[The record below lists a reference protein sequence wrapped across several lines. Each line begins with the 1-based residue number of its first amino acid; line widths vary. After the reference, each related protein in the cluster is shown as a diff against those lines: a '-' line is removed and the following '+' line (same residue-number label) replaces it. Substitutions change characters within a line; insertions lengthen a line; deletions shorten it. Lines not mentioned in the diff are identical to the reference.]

1 MVSHEEAM
9 KGKENVEQLYG
20 QFRTL
25 LDAEDKYGCVQLIL
39 DSLRSGVIELVPL
52 YEDVL
57 RRAAREEFCT
67 LRQRN
72 LCIWEEHV
80 RTSIVR
86 TVLECCYPV
95 IMEVRR
101 RKHGD
106 MTRGRILVV
115 CPTEEYHELGARM
128 AADFF
133 TLCGFDVTFVGANT
147 PQDQIVEA
155 VGDIA
160 PAYVGVSVTNP
171 YNLMAARRTIR
182 HLRDVRERA
191 HAAFMIVLGGD
202 AIVDRPELVE
212 QLGGDVLVESYEDI
226 CALVSDSR

>member
-1 MVSHEEAM
+1 M
-9 KGKENVEQLYG
+9 KGEENVEQLYG
-20 QFRTL
+20 RFRAL
-25 LDAEDKYGCVQLIL
+25 LDGEDKYGCVQLAL
-39 DSLRSGVIELVPL
+39 DSLRSGVVELVSL

-67 LRQRN
+67 LRQRD

-95 IMEVRR
+95 IMEIRR

-106 MTRGRILVV
+106 VSRGKVLVV
-115 CPTEEYHELGARM
+115 CPPEEYHELGARM

-155 VGDIA
+155 VGDI
-160 PAYVGVSVTNP
+160 PPTYVGVSVTNP
-171 YNLMAARRTIR
+171 YNLIAARRTVS

-191 HAAFMIVLGGD
+191 SATFKIVLGGD

-212 QLGGDVLVESYEDI
+212 QLGGDALVDSYEDI
-226 CALVSDSR
+226 CGLVGDGR

>member
-1 MVSHEEAM
+1 MR
-9 KGKENVEQLYG
+9 GGENIESLYER
-20 QFRTL
+20 FRSL
-25 LDAEDKYGCVQLIL
+25 LDAEDKYGCVQLAL
-39 DSLRSGVIELVPL
+39 DSLRSGSIEVVPL
-52 YEDVL
+52 YEEVL

-67 LRQRN
+67 LRKRN

-86 TVLECCYPV
+86 TVLECCYPA
-95 IMEVRR
+95 IMETRR
-101 RKHGD
+101 QKHGNGS
-106 MTRGRILVV
+106 RGKILVV

-171 YNLMAARRTIR
+171 YNLIAARRTIK

-191 HAAFMIVLGGD
+191 NATFKIVLGGD
-202 AIVDRPELVE
+202 AIVDRPEIVS
-212 QLGGDVLVESYEDI
+212 QLGGDVLIEDYEDI
-226 CALVSDSR
+226 CALVGDGP